1 MVELLLIVIPHWMA
15 PMRNNV
21 EFSPPRNHREFFAM
35 TIHPLIRGRAF
46 DPETIAV
53 MVSAFEDVLRELRL
67 TDRAD
72 PATELIARKV
82 IEFTELEDRDPVRL
96 REQVVRSLSK

>member
-1 MVELLLIVIPHWMA
+1 M
-15 PMRNNV
+15 
-21 EFSPPRNHREFFAM
+21 REFFAM
-35 TIHPLIRGRAF
+35 AIHPSQRSRAF

-53 MVSAFEDVLRELRL
+53 MVSAFEDALRELRL

-72 PATELIARKV
+72 PATELVARTV
-82 IEFTELEDRDPVRL
+82 IDFTEVEDRDPVRL